1 MMKNVSLRLAKADE
15 LQTVFHM
22 YRSSVGREG
31 CAWDDVYP
39 GYREV
44 EQDFA
49 GQNLYVLVHGSHI
62 MGAVSVVDPPE
73 LADEDIWYC
82 QSYAEIARVVVD
94 ASVSGQGYASF
105 MLLELFRILK
115 EQGTASIRL
124 SVSLG
129 NPAAL
134 RLYQKLGFRFL
145 KRKELYGGEYFLCEK
160 ILSSKIARQ
169 T

>member
-1 MMKNVSLRLAKADE
+1 
-15 LQTVFHM
+15 
-22 YRSSVGREG
+22 
-31 CAWDDVYP
+31 
-39 GYREV
+39 
-44 EQDFA
+44 
-49 GQNLYVLVHGSHI
+49 

-105 MLLELFRILK
+105 MLHELFEILK
-115 EQGTASIRL
+115 VQGIKSIRL

-134 RLYQKLGFRFL
+134 RLYQKLGFHFL

-160 ILSSKIARQ
+160 ILS
-169 T
+169 

>member
-1 MMKNVSLRLAKADE
+1 MKNVSLRLAKADE
-15 LQTVFHM
+15 LQTVFHL
-22 YRSSVGREG
+22 YCSSVGREG

-49 GQNLYVLVHGSHI
+49 GQNLYVLVHEDRI
-62 MGAVSVVDPPE
+62 YGAVSVVDPPE
-73 LADEDIWYC
+73 LANEDIW
-82 QSYAEIARVVVD
+82 SSESFAEIARVVVD

-105 MLLELFRILK
+105 MLRQLFRILK
-115 EQGTASIRL
+115 EQGTASVRL

-134 RLYQKLGFRFL
+134 RLYQKLRFRFL

-160 ILSSKIARQ
+160 MLS
-169 T
+169 